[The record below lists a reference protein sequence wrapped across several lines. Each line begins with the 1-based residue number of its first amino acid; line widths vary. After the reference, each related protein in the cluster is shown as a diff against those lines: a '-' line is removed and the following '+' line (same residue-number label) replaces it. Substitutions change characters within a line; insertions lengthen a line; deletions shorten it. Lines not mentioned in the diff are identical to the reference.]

1 LPLLIL
7 KGGRVFP
14 LSPSPDRCG
23 GSRTIP
29 LDAFPANR
37 YNGKN
42 EIFLGEGRSSMDP
55 TVLRYI
61 VCIVAAIIL
70 IWAAFELRSRRV
82 RRKKQDQ
89 RALGAWVK
97 LDSTNAH
104 LTEEGSLPL
113 PDEKQEEQ
121 EEEQTDGSDM
131 HARAQQNGHYIPSKK
146 TL

>member
-1 LPLLIL
+1 
-7 KGGRVFP
+7 
-14 LSPSPDRCG
+14 
-23 GSRTIP
+23 
-29 LDAFPANR
+29 
-37 YNGKN
+37 
-42 EIFLGEGRSSMDP
+42 MDP

-97 LDSTNAH
+97 LDSANAH
-104 LTEEGSLPL
+104 LTEEGPLSL
-113 PDEKQEEQ
+113 PDEKQ

-146 TL
+146 TLN